1 MNDFEKTR
9 NRKILGEKPH
19 GVVEKPGKNVVE
31 KPGKKPNSAT
41 CRGFGARAFFGKLTE
56 DGLYPEEG
64 KQSEPTTK
72 EPELE

>member
-19 GVVEKPGKNVVE
+19 GVVE